1 MVMFMIDKFVP
12 DKYFKSI
19 YDINYK
25 ALKKSG
31 IKCLIFDLSNTIAPD
46 AIKSPTRKIKD
57 LFEDLKDM
65 NFKLVIMSNNFKKE
79 VMPFKELLCVDSC
92 YLSFKPFKRKYK
104 KVMKV
109 YDLKD
114 NQIACIGDQL
124 FFDIFGANRMNF
136 TSILVN
142 PISTDEFA
150 VTKFNRKLENVVIK
164 HLMKKDLFVRGRYYE

>member
-1 MVMFMIDKFVP
+1 MLDRFVP

-31 IKCLIFDLSNTIAPD
+31 IKCLIFDLSNTISPTN
-46 AIKSPTRKIKD
+46 IKSPTRKIKD

-65 NFKLVIMSNNFKKE
+65 NFYLVIMSNGLKKD
-79 VMPFKELLCVDSC
+79 VTPFKEILCVDSC
-92 YLSFKPFKRKYK
+92 FLSFKPLKHKYK
-104 KVMKV
+104 KIMRFH
-109 YDLKD
+109 DLKD

-124 FFDIFGANRMNF
+124 FFDIYGANRMNF

-150 VTKFNRKLENVVIK
+150 TTKLNRQMENQVIK
-164 HLMKKDLFVRGRYYE
+164 HLTKKDLFKRGRYYE

>member
-1 MVMFMIDKFVP
+1 MFDRFVP

-31 IKCLIFDLSNTIAPD
+31 IKCLVFGLGNTLVPESV
-46 AIKSPTRKIKD
+46 KSPTRKVKD

-65 NFKLVIMSNNFKKE
+65 GFRVVILSNSSKKE
-79 VMPFKELLCVDSC
+79 VTPFKELLCVDSA
-92 YLSFKPFKRKYK
+92 YLSFKPLKRKYK
-104 KVMKV
+104 KIMKV

-114 NQIACIGDQL
+114 NQIACIGDEL
-124 FFDIFGANRMNF
+124 FYDILGANRMKF

-142 PISTDEFA
+142 PISTDDFA
-150 VTKFNRKLENVVIK
+150 VTKITRKLENLVMK
-164 HLMKKDLFVRGRYYE
+164 HLTKKDLFKKGRYYE

>member
-1 MVMFMIDKFVP
+1 MFDRFVP

-31 IKCLIFDLSNTIAPD
+31 IKCLVFGLGNTLVPESV
-46 AIKSPTRKIKD
+46 KSPTRKVKD

-65 NFKLVIMSNNFKKE
+65 GFRVVILSNRSKRE
-79 VMPFKELLCVDSC
+79 VTPFKELLCVDSA
-92 YLSFKPFKRKYK
+92 YLSFKPLKRKYK

-114 NQIACIGDQL
+114 NQIACIGDEL
-124 FFDIFGANRMNF
+124 FYDILGANRMKF

-142 PISTDEFA
+142 PISTDDFA
-150 VTKFNRKLENVVIK
+150 VTKITRKLENLVMK
-164 HLMKKDLFVRGRYYE
+164 HLTKKDLFKKGRYYE

>member
-1 MVMFMIDKFVP
+1 MFDRFVP

-31 IKCLIFDLSNTIAPD
+31 IKCLVFGLGNTLVPESV
-46 AIKSPTRKIKD
+46 KSPTRKVKD

-65 NFKLVIMSNNFKKE
+65 GFRVVIISNRSKRE
-79 VMPFKELLCVDSC
+79 VTPFKELLCVDSA
-92 YLSFKPFKRKYK
+92 YLSLKPLKRKYK
-104 KVMKV
+104 KIMKV

-114 NQIACIGDQL
+114 NQIACIGDEL
-124 FFDIFGANRMNF
+124 FYDILGANRMKF

-142 PISTDEFA
+142 PISTDDFA
-150 VTKFNRKLENVVIK
+150 VTKITRKLENLVMK
-164 HLMKKDLFVRGRYYE
+164 HLTKKDLFKKGRYYE

>member
-1 MVMFMIDKFVP
+1 MFDRFVP

-31 IKCLIFDLSNTIAPD
+31 ITCLIFDMSNTLVPENT
-46 AIKSPTRKIKD
+46 KSPTRKVKD

-65 NFKLVIMSNNFKKE
+65 GFRVLIMSNRLKKD
-79 VMPFKELLCVDSC
+79 VTPFKELLCVDSC
-92 YLSFKPFKRKYK
+92 YLACKPLKRKYK
-104 KVMKV
+104 KIMRI
-109 YDLKD
+109 YELKD
-114 NQIACIGDQL
+114 IEVACIGDQL
-124 FFDIFGANRMNF
+124 FFDIYGANRMNF

-150 VTKFNRKLENVVIK
+150 VTKMSRKLEGIVIHK
-164 HLMKKDLFVRGRYYE
+164 LTKKDLFKRGRYYE

>member
-1 MVMFMIDKFVP
+1 MFDRFVP

-31 IKCLIFDLSNTIAPD
+31 IKCLVFGLGNTLVPESV
-46 AIKSPTRKIKD
+46 KSPTRKVKD

-65 NFKLVIMSNNFKKE
+65 GFRVVILSNRSKKE
-79 VMPFKELLCVDSC
+79 VTPFKELLCVDLA
-92 YLSFKPFKRKYK
+92 YLAFKPFKRKYK
-104 KVMKV
+104 KIMKV

-114 NQIACIGDQL
+114 NQIACIGDEL
-124 FFDIFGANRMNF
+124 FYDILGANRMSF

-142 PISTDEFA
+142 PISTDDFA
-150 VTKFNRKLENVVIK
+150 VTKITRKLENIVMN
-164 HLMKKDLFVRGRYYE
+164 HLTKKDLFKKGRYYE